1 MAEIRHARLMAGIIG
16 LALGLGAGVVG
27 AQDRSNWPTA
37 LTLGTAS
44 QGGTYFI
51 YGSGWLNMVAE
62 ELKISASAEVTGGP
76 VQNATLVH
84 TGDLSLGMVT
94 MGPAYDAW
102 VGESELAPGVKHDQL
117 RAIFPMYTTGF
128 QCIALQS
135 SGIQNVADLEGKTVG
150 VGPAGGTPGTYWP
163 RIFDALGIKVT
174 ARQGGA
180 GDQASQVQDRLLDAF
195 CFAAG
200 FPFPAFNELEAQI
213 AVNIFGLTDEQVA
226 TVTAAIPS
234 LAPYTI
240 PAGLYRSVPG
250 EQQTVAM
257 WNFAVANAALPDDL
271 VYAIVKTVTENNER
285 MVQIHPAAVETVPA
299 AYVNNSFLPWHPGA
313 VRWFEE
319 HGYSIADELRG

>member
-1 MAEIRHARLMAGIIG
+1 MSRRSLTLIAGAAVVACI
-16 LALGLGAGVVG
+16 AAGAAT
-27 AQDRSNWPTA
+27 AQDRSNWPSA
-37 LTLGTAS
+37 LRLGTAS

-51 YGSGWLNMVAE
+51 FGSGWLNMVAE
-62 ELKISASAEVTGGP
+62 ELGIAASAEVTGGP
-76 VQNATLVH
+76 VQNATLVQ
-84 TGDLSLGMVT
+84 TGDLNLGMVT

-102 VGESELAPGVKHDQL
+102 IGESELAPGLPHDQL

-128 QCIALQS
+128 QCIATAA
-135 SGIQNVADLEGKTVG
+135 SGIKDVAGLNGKTVG

-163 RIFDALGIKVT
+163 RIFQALDIKVT

-180 GDQASQVQDRLLDAF
+180 GDQASQVQDGLLDAF

-213 AVNIFGLTDEQVA
+213 PVSIFGLTDAEVA
-226 TVTAAIPS
+226 TVVEKIPAF
-234 LAPYTI
+234 APYTI
-240 PAGLYRSVPG
+240 PAGLYRSVEG

-257 WNFAVANAALPDDL
+257 WNFAVAHASLPDDL
-271 VYAIVKTVTENNER
+271 VYLIVKTVMENNER
-285 MVQIHPAAVETVPA
+285 MQQIHPAAVETLPE

-319 HGYSIADELRG
+319 NGHPIPDDLKG